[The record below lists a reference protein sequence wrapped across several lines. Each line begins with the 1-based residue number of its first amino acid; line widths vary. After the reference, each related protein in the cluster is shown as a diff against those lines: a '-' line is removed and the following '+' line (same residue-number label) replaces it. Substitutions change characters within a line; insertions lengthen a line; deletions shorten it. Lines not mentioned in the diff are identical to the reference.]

1 MNFKYTLYRVS
12 RFLKPTMNLAQKKL
26 DKDYVITLNILKSNY
41 PYRLY
46 QSFLT
51 IKICN
56 LL

>member
-26 DKDYVITLNILKSNY
+26 DKDYVITVNILKKNY

-51 IKICN
+51 I
-56 LL
+56 